1 MKKFRKFIT
10 SKGGIWAIIGTISL
24 LLISAFLIVVGIIY
38 SDYNGNWGK
47 IWEILSSN
55 FAITTYVVLALI
67 IFALFYIYIIFKRK
81 EDLK

>member
-24 LLISAFLIVVGIIY
+24 LLLSAFLIVVGIIY
-38 SDYNGNWGK
+38 SDYNGNWGM
-47 IWEILSSN
+47 IGEILSSN

>member
-24 LLISAFLIVVGIIY
+24 LLLSAFLIVVGIIY

-47 IWEILSSN
+47 IGEILSSN
-55 FAITTYVVLALI
+55 FAITTYVVLGLV
-67 IFALFYIYIIFKRK
+67 IFALLYIYIIFKRK